1 MFNELHDLKNL
12 SLQRNYV
19 LFNHDISPPF
29 IERSAKFICFLHF
42 VHFVHFLCLHQDK
55 TFAAIPTNQSQ
66 IRLSLRYLLF
76 RVPWWWLCHRHPCR
90 TGRMPLWTQRSVP
103 QSVGQPEIISH
114 LIFFEEQTGESMKQT
129 KQNCYHSNKDMTQHT
144 INKNH
149 SVLCL

>member
-1 MFNELHDLKNL
+1 MIWKIWVYNETMFCSIMIFHHLLLKEVPNL
-12 SLQRNYV
+12 FV
-19 LFNHDISPPF
+19 LCILY
-29 IERSAKFICFLHF
+29 I
-42 VHFVHFLCLHQDK
+42 LCIFCVCVK
-55 TFAAIPTNQSQ
+55 TTFAAIPTNQSQ

-76 RVPWWWLCHRHPCR
+76 QAPWWWLCHRHPCR